1 MDLSQALDIIQKQS
15 SIDIQT
21 LSDLIPLELIE
32 EAFQLTDTVT
42 LRKRKLPL
50 EALIWLLVGMAIYS
64 DTSIANVINQL
75 DILDREGKP
84 FVAPSALTQRRKTL
98 GEAGARGVYET
109 MTQHWLAHANLPTW
123 NGLMLLGVDGVVW
136 RTEDTPENKEAFS
149 RQKDSL
155 YPQVRMVCQ
164 MELSSHLITG
174 SAFDS
179 YDVNEMKLAERLI
192 TSTPDHSITL
202 FDKGFYSLGLLHQ
215 WQSTGENRHWL
226 IPVRKNLQYEEIRSL
241 GRNDK
246 LVTLA
251 SNARA
256 RKLWPSLPE
265 TMTARI
271 ITRKI
276 NGKTY
281 EVLTSLTDPMRY
293 PTADIADLYGHRW
306 EIEMG
311 YREQKQY
318 MLGNRLTLRSR
329 LPELVRQ
336 ELWGVLLSYN
346 LVRYQMVQMCINLKG
361 DYLPYQLS
369 FTGAIAQMIRL
380 LVTLPYS
387 QPGTVP
393 RQHKHM
399 QEMAKTLIL
408 PGRRERTFPRTVKP
422 RPQKYA
428 KKKNAAHLK

>member
-1 MDLSQALDIIQKQS
+1 MDLSQALNIIQKQS
-15 SIDIQT
+15 SVDIQT
-21 LSDLIPLELIE
+21 LSDMIPLELIE

-64 DTSIANVINQL
+64 DMSIANVINQL
-75 DILDREGKP
+75 DILDRDGKP

-109 MTQHWLAHANLPTW
+109 MTAHWLANANLPSW
-123 NGLMLLGVDGVVW
+123 NGLTLLGVDGVVW
-136 RTEDTPENKEAFS
+136 RTEDTPDNKEAFS
-149 RQKDSL
+149 RQKDSM

-179 YDVNEMKLAERLI
+179 YDVNEMKLAERLM
-192 TSTPDHSITL
+192 TSTPDNSVTL

-215 WQSTGENRHWL
+215 WQSHGENRHWL
-226 IPVRKNLQYEEIRSL
+226 IPVKKNLQYEELRSL
-241 GRNDK
+241 GRNDR
-246 LVTLA
+246 LVTLR
-251 SNARA
+251 SNPRA
-256 RKLWPSLPE
+256 RKLWPSLPHSL
-265 TMTARI
+265 TARI
-271 ITRKI
+271 VTRKI
-276 NGKTY
+276 NGKVF
-281 EVLTSLTDPMRY
+281 EVLTSLTDPMQY
-293 PTADIADLYGHRW
+293 PAADIADLYGHRW
-306 EIEMG
+306 EIELG

-318 MLGNRLTLRSR
+318 MLGSRLTLRSR

-346 LVRYQMVQMCINLKG
+346 LVRYQMVQMCFNLKG

-369 FTGAIAQMIRL
+369 FTGAIAQIVRL

-387 QPGTVP
+387 QPGTIP

-399 QEMAKTLIL
+399 QGMAKMLIL
-408 PGRRERTFPRTVKP
+408 PSRRERTFPRTVKP

>member
-1 MDLSQALDIIQKQS
+1 MDLSQALNIIQKQS
-15 SIDIQT
+15 SVDIQT
-21 LSDLIPLELIE
+21 LSDMIPLELIE

-64 DTSIANVINQL
+64 DMSIANVINQL
-75 DILDREGKP
+75 DILDRDGKP

-109 MTQHWLAHANLPTW
+109 MTAHWLANANLPSW
-123 NGLMLLGVDGVVW
+123 NGLTLLGVDGVVW
-136 RTEDTPENKEAFS
+136 RTEDTPDNKEAFS
-149 RQKDSL
+149 RQKDSM

-179 YDVNEMKLAERLI
+179 YDVNEMKL
-192 TSTPDHSITL
+192 
-202 FDKGFYSLGLLHQ
+202 
-215 WQSTGENRHWL
+215 
-226 IPVRKNLQYEEIRSL
+226 
-241 GRNDK
+241 
-246 LVTLA
+246 
-251 SNARA
+251 
-256 RKLWPSLPE
+256 
-265 TMTARI
+265 
-271 ITRKI
+271 
-276 NGKTY
+276 
-281 EVLTSLTDPMRY
+281 
-293 PTADIADLYGHRW
+293 
-306 EIEMG
+306 G

-318 MLGNRLTLRSR
+318 MLGSRLTLRSR

-346 LVRYQMVQMCINLKG
+346 LVRYQMVQMCFNLKG
-361 DYLPYQLS
+361 NYLPYQLS
-369 FTGAIAQMIRL
+369 FTGAIAQIVRL

-387 QPGTVP
+387 QPGTIP

-399 QEMAKTLIL
+399 QGMAKMLIL
-408 PGRRERTFPRTVKP
+408 PSRRERTFPRTVKP